1 MGCGWAYYQAGH
13 YAQEWLP
20 YGVPVLKRLLLL
32 VHLDLHERV
41 LIRQIRL
48 LARRDLALTRFGLE
62 KLPCQLDFMVYKGL
76 VRFGWHAEDLLW
88 VMGGFS
94 FTSVDCMNDQMWK
107 KISHMVRESI
117 RKWHYDQLVHLKRHE
132 FEGMEIP
139 PFDPWRIQVVRKW
152 IRKDSVALMLATGSL
167 GSGATWKRAQP
178 SRKIFLARYVA
189 VSTCIGT
196 TIGDAGQTMNL
207 RGTLCSGGSFGLDQ
221 LLIFHWW
228 RSSLRMLAR
237 WLKGTVKLQRAART
251 LYSLANRTLLCEGI
265 WGRRGLLF
273 GD

>member
-1 MGCGWAYYQAGH
+1 M
-13 YAQEWLP
+13 
-20 YGVPVLKRLLLL
+20 LK
-32 VHLDLHERV
+32 
-41 LIRQIRL
+41 
-48 LARRDLALTRFGLE
+48 TFFGLWE
-62 KLPCQLDFMVYKGL
+62 VFPSP
-76 VRFGWHAEDLLW
+76 LW
-88 VMGGFS
+88 TVWMTRCG
-94 FTSVDCMNDQMWK
+94 
-107 KISHMVRESI
+107 
-117 RKWHYDQLVHLKRHE
+117 RKS
-132 FEGMEIP
+132 
-139 PFDPWRIQVVRKW
+139 RIWFVKV
-152 IRKDSVALMLATGSL
+152 S
-167 GSGATWKRAQP
+167 GSGTMTSWFISKGMSLKGWKFHLLTLGGYKLLENGLERTVWHLCLLQVPWVQAQLGREHNL
-178 SRKIFLARYVA
+178 RKIFLARYVA

-207 RGTLCSGGSFGLDQ
+207 PGTLCSGGSFGLDQ